1 MRAGRTAVPVL
12 TAAAGI
18 CAMLAGCASGT
29 GAQVPAAS
37 TRNAAQQS
45 GSLQSG
51 SQQDGN
57 QQGGSQRDG
66 SQQGGSQRDGSQ
78 AGRPPQAPAAPRAPG
93 SHSPASHRKAPGTL
107 AGGMYTDGPDGTPH
121 YALSLTLGSGG
132 GLRGSASFLYQDGR
146 VSNAGSYTGTS
157 PGSGKITLAFGDGK
171 ALSGRYSAGRLNLA
185 GCAAAL
191 PLATFTGG
199 CTFTYHGHVP

>member
-1 MRAGRTAVPVL
+1 
-12 TAAAGI
+12 
-18 CAMLAGCASGT
+18 MLAGCASGT
-29 GAQVPAAS
+29 GAQATGAS
-37 TRNAAQQS
+37 TRNAAQPAGSLQS

-51 SQQDGN
+51 SQQGRN
-57 QQGGSQRDG
+57 QQDG
-66 SQQGGSQRDGSQ
+66 SRQDGSQ
-78 AGRPPQAPAAPRAPG
+78 AGRPPQAPAAPPAPG

-132 GLRGSASFLYQDGR
+132 GLRGSVSFLYQDGR
-146 VSNAGSYTGTS
+146 ISNAGSYTGTS
-157 PGSGKITLAFGDGK
+157 PGSGKITLALGDGI

-191 PLATFTGG
+191 PLATFAGG
-199 CTFTYHGHVP
+199 CSFIYHGHVP